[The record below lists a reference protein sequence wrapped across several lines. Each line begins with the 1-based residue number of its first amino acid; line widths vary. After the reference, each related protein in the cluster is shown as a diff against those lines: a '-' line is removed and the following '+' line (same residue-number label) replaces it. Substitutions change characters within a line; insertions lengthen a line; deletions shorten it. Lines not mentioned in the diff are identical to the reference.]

1 VARGGA
7 VDEDEDLVVA
17 LVPHLERRAGMDDD
31 DAARLDVHPLAG
43 LAEQHGQ
50 PAAQRDEDLLL
61 IRVEVPAAARVG
73 RVAPHPRTRLGH
85 LCGLSEPGRMPRLLA
100 FVARPLLPIE
110 VLRVHDV
117 PAHCATIPSAAM
129 AEPRPAAL
137 PPAERTVGQL
147 VAETV
152 RFYGDHFW
160 QVLPLGL
167 VLLALDTAN
176 LHRSVLVQTLIL
188 WAFAPAFSAA
198 YVWAAGLVHE
208 KPWFWPAF
216 GAALLVFLPFP
227 VLVRLYLLPGLV
239 WFALFGLAVPAAVAE
254 RLGVWS
260 ALSRGWQLARADLV
274 HAIAGVITLAL
285 VYFVTRY
292 ALLVTIH
299 QFGDQSQT
307 AAGTIADLV
316 LSPLV
321 FIGPALLYVDQAAR
335 VE

>member
-1 VARGGA
+1 
-7 VDEDEDLVVA
+7 
-17 LVPHLERRAGMDDD
+17 
-31 DAARLDVHPLAG
+31 
-43 LAEQHGQ
+43 
-50 PAAQRDEDLLL
+50 
-61 IRVEVPAAARVG
+61 
-73 RVAPHPRTRLGH
+73 
-85 LCGLSEPGRMPRLLA
+85 
-100 FVARPLLPIE
+100 
-110 VLRVHDV
+110 
-117 PAHCATIPSAAM
+117 M

-147 VAETV
+147 VAESI

-160 QVLPLGL
+160 EVLPLGL
-167 VLLALDTAN
+167 VLVALDTAS

-188 WAFAPAFSAA
+188 WAFTPVFSAA
-198 YVWAAGLVHE
+198 YVRAACLVQE
-208 KPWFWPAF
+208 KPWSWPAF

-227 VLVRLYLLPGLV
+227 VFVRLFLLPGLV
-239 WFALFGLAVPAAVAE
+239 WLALFGLAVPAAVAE
-254 RLGVWS
+254 GLDVRS
-260 ALSRGWQLARADLV
+260 ALRRGWQLARADLV

-307 AAGTIADLV
+307 AAGVIADLV

-321 FIGPALLYVDQAAR
+321 FIGTALLYFDQAAR